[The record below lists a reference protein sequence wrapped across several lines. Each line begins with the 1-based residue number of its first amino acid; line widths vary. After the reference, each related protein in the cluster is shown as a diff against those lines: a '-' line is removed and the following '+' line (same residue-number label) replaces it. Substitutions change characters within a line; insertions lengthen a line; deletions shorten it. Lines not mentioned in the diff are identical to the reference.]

1 MQGGTYILKRPLLDV
16 VLIMLPILP
25 VGLDT
30 DLARSG
36 RNAALTKYIDVAF
49 VRKAINLLIHD
60 LQPYRGE

>member
-1 MQGGTYILKRPLLDV
+1 MDV

-49 VRKAINLLIHD
+49 VRKAISLLIYD
-60 LQPYRGE
+60 LQLYKSK